1 MKTNTKWFR
10 DRLAEREM
18 SLRQLARKID
28 LDPSALSLTLR
39 GKRKMTLEEANQI
52 AGLLGVQ
59 VTEILRQA
67 GVPVSEDVKGVRMI
81 GTVDAKSAIKALPDS
96 QKRIHAPA
104 DVPLDGFA
112 LQIRAANTF
121 HDGWV
126 VFCSGD
132 KMSPDMALDRLAV
145 IYMADGKR
153 LVGTLRRGYEEGA
166 YNVLPLLDATG
177 GGVLENQAVEA
188 AATVLWM
195 RPQ

>member
-18 SLRQLARKID
+18 SLRQIARKIN
-28 LDPSALSLTLR
+28 LDPSALSLTFR

-67 GVPVSEDVKGVRMI
+67 GVPVSDDVKGVRLL
-81 GTVDAKSAIKALPDS
+81 GTVDAKSTVKSLVES
-96 QKRIHAPA
+96 TKRIHAPA
-104 DVPLDGFA
+104 DVPLEGFA

-126 VFCSGD
+126 LFVSGD
-132 KMSPDMALDRLAV
+132 KTPADTALDRLAV
-145 IYMADGKR
+145 IYLANGSR
-153 LVGTLRRGYEEGA
+153 IVGAVRRGYDDGA
-166 YNVLPLLDATG
+166 YNVLPLLDPTG
-177 GGVLENQAVEA
+177 SGALENQHVEA
-188 AATVLWM
+188 VATVLWM